1 MSSPNAP
8 FITLFETESTRV
20 KSISFH
26 PTRPWILAALH
37 TGSIQLWDYRI
48 KTLIEKFDEHK
59 GTKLTTVVDVA
70 RSFSAPRL
78 PPFRSSCAVSL
89 LLDFISNCPLSLF
102 CISNPSYVGFNLV

>member
-59 GTKLTTVVDVA
+59 GTKRTGDVDVVDP
-70 RSFSAPRL
+70 FLL
-78 PPFRSSCAVSL
+78 PFCLCFVHVQP
-89 LLDFISNCPLSLF
+89 SNATLSV
-102 CISNPSYVGFNLV
+102 PSIHNFHFTA